1 MEISTELLVADL
13 AQKLRR
19 GLIETHGP
27 NLEADIRAAVV
38 LAQQEELPT
47 IEHVQ
52 AIYELEAHKKKHE
65 DALALIADCQAV
77 LASYLPPDGISKDE
91 CINQL
96 LGLLDGPRSRAVLPP
111 VDKPQPSA

>member
-38 LAQQEELPT
+38 LAQSPTEKIEL
-47 IEHVQ
+47 
-52 AIYELEAHKKKHE
+52 Y
-65 DALALIADCQAV
+65 LALQDRMQVGIDTAAFAVGTFQGHGAD
-77 LASYLPPDGISKDE
+77 DIT
-91 CINQL
+91 
-96 LGLLDGPRSRAVLPP
+96 
-111 VDKPQPSA
+111 